1 MSSARQ
7 DLTEHLHVEI
17 AEEDKGAMVDSVAVK
32 ANHRDEGNY
41 QGDLEEDV
49 RGDVG
54 DLVDE
59 EGGPGHREAEHH
71 ERPLEERHLPA
82 ARRNNFKNMRSP
94 RSQAETISRL
104 ASISYFEETLPQLRK
119 IAAPLFE
126 MVKSEKFKW
135 GPLEN
140 ASWEAIKVLIV

>member
-1 MSSARQ
+1 
-7 DLTEHLHVEI
+7 
-17 AEEDKGAMVDSVAVK
+17 MVDSVAVK

-59 EGGPGHREAEHH
+59 EGGPGHREAEHP

-82 ARRNNFKNMRSP
+82 ARRNKN
-94 RSQAETISRL
+94 
-104 ASISYFEETLPQLRK
+104 
-119 IAAPLFE
+119 
-126 MVKSEKFKW
+126 
-135 GPLEN
+135 
-140 ASWEAIKVLIV
+140 